1 MVSDRSKALDTDPQD
16 FLQLTALQD
25 WMSRWRQT
33 FLFCLPVL
41 RPSKGKYKG
50 RAEKRSKGEG
60 TNHVVYPGLKYFP
73 ECGTLSAKTRRV
85 PGKVGQV
92 GDPIWEVSACASLEL
107 EAAKQIFLLLRTQNL
122 EVGSTEG

>member
-1 MVSDRSKALDTDPQD
+1 MVADRSEALDTGPQD

-41 RPSKGKYKG
+41 RLSKGKYKG

-73 ECGTLSAKTRRV
+73 ECGTLSAKARRV

-92 GDPIWEVSACASLEL
+92 GDPIWEVSACASLGL
-107 EAAKQIFLLLRTQNL
+107 KQPSKSFCY
-122 EVGSTEG
+122 